1 MSGIVVVTYWL
12 HFFEKLIWKLI
23 IIIVSLLCHLVLS
36 RVSVVVSLQA
46 QELTGIALPKYYNP
60 GAVNP
65 LKYAEQIQ
73 KRKLLW
79 SKAKEKKEVSVLTFA
94 LSVRNTTV
102 YGNSYCYFFLI
113 LRNILEIIHTRLC

>member
-1 MSGIVVVTYWL
+1 MSRIAVVTYWL

-36 RVSVVVSLQA
+36 RVSVVVCLQA

-79 SKAKEKKEVSVLTFA
+79 SKAKEKKEVSILTCA
-94 LSVRNTTV
+94 LAVRNTA
-102 YGNSYCYFFLI
+102 SYDVVW
-113 LRNILEIIHTRLC
+113 RKT